1 MAVDEEEEGADYPG
15 EAAEVEGEEQPYE
28 EEEQTVG
35 ATGEEPV
42 VESPALAGETGD
54 NVEHR

>member
-15 EAAEVEGEEQPYE
+15 EAEGEEQPY